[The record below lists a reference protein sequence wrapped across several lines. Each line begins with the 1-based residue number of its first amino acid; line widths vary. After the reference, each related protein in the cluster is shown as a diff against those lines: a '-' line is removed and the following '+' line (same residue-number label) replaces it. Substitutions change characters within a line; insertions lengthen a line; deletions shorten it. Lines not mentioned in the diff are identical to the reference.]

1 MNAHRNT
8 ADTPMDRLVSRICNE
23 IREQARAI
31 EPYHPGR
38 HRWVALRVAI
48 ELCSGIDKP
57 ILRNM
62 LAYEM
67 ASQTDADELDDLA
80 DEMRHSAA
88 VWAAEAE
95 QGADYLRDPMNRRI
109 DD

>member
-1 MNAHRNT
+1 MNKPRNT
-8 ADTPMDRLVSRICNE
+8 ADTPMDRLVSSICNE

-31 EPYHPGR
+31 EPYHHMR
-38 HRWVALRVAI
+38 HRFVALRVAI
-48 ELCSGIDKP
+48 ELCPGP
-57 ILRNM
+57 GREILRNM

-80 DEMRHSAA
+80 DAMRHSAE

-95 QGADYLRDPMNRRI
+95 QGAAYLRDPLNRFEE
-109 DD
+109 

>member
-1 MNAHRNT
+1 MNKPRNT
-8 ADTPMDRLVSRICNE
+8 ADTPMDRLVSRISNE

-31 EPYHPGR
+31 EPYHYNR
-38 HRWVALRVAI
+38 HRWIAIRVAI
-48 ELCSGIDKP
+48 ELCSGIDKL
-57 ILRNM
+57 ILRTM
-62 LAYEM
+62 LSYAM